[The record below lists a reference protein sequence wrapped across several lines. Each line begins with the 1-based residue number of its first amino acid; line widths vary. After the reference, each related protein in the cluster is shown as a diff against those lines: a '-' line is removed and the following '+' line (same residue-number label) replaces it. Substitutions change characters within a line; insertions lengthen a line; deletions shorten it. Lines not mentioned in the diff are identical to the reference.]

1 MLNVFGRCVKKAIF
15 LLYLSSF
22 LSVSAFSQ
30 KIDSNRPAK
39 DVILVSDSVRNHKS
53 LSLQLHAGTQGIG
66 ADFRYGLMPKLS
78 LRFGGSIIPSV
89 TANNAFT
96 IAGFDADNTLKA
108 NFANLHLLG
117 DYAPFKT
124 NSFKIVGGISYLF
137 NANGDLNFKPRGNY
151 NFDGLEL
158 TSEEVGDLNIGLTWK
173 GVAPYL
179 GLGLLQSFPKNKFNV
194 NIDFGTYYLTA
205 PRSTVVGTKLL
216 SDNDALEPQLDEN
229 MSSYRFLP
237 VIQLNF
243 NFKIK

>member
-1 MLNVFGRCVKKAIF
+1 MSNIAGKNIKTTLIFVNLLFVCVF
-15 LLYLSSF
+15 SSF
-22 LSVSAFSQ
+22 SQVIKVANKRKGDVLKTYTVS
-30 KIDSNRPAK
+30 NY
-39 DVILVSDSVRNHKS
+39 KS
-53 LSLQLHAGTQGIG
+53 MSLQLHAGTQGIG
-66 ADFRYGLMPKLS
+66 ADFRYGLLPKLS

-89 TANNAFT
+89 TANNAFK

-108 NFANLHLLG
+108 NFTNLHLLG
-117 DYAPFKT
+117 DFAPFKT
-124 NSFKIVGGISYLF
+124 NSFRVVAGISYLF

-158 TSEEVGDLNIGLTWK
+158 TSEEVGDLNIGLSWQ
-173 GVAPYL
+173 GLAPYL
-179 GLGLLQSFPKNKFNV
+179 GLGFLRSFPKNKFNV

-216 SDNDALEPQLDEN
+216 SDNEALEPQLDEN